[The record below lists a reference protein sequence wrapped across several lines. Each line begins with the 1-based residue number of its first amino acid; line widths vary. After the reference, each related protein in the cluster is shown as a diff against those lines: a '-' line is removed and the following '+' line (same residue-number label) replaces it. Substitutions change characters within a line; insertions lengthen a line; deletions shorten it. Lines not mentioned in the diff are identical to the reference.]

1 MKPTILVIYYSQSGQ
16 LRHILERLVVDIVTE
31 CDIEFLP
38 IQPVRDF
45 PFPWNAYD
53 FFDAMPECVQQIPE
67 EIYPLKPKRT
77 SYDCVL
83 LGWQPWFLSPSLPIT
98 SFLKSPFAD
107 ILHGQKV
114 ISVCGSR
121 NMWLNAHEKIKEGL
135 IACGAEQVG
144 NLVLFDRNPNLTSV
158 LTVIRWTFKGQ
169 KEASRWLP
177 AAGVQDE
184 DIRKVN
190 RFGPLIASAVRTGVW
205 NQFQQ
210 NFLERGAIELK
221 PGLIVLEQ
229 RAIKNFRKFS
239 LFILSKGKR
248 GENSRRPAVL
258 LFKRLLLIG
267 VFILSPISQFTAGL
281 KTLFQ
286 RRKLNEEVE
295 YFKNIEYKQNAL

>member
-1 MKPTILVIYYSQSGQ
+1 MRPNILIIYYSQSGQ
-16 LRHILERLVVDIVTE
+16 LRTILELLVKDIVSDCE
-31 CDIEFLP
+31 LEFLP

-45 PFPWNAYD
+45 PFPWNTYD
-53 FFDAMPECVQQIPE
+53 FFDAMPECVQQVPE
-67 EIYPLKPKRT
+67 EIYPVQPKRT
-77 SYDCVL
+77 TYDCVL
-83 LGWQPWFLSPSLPIT
+83 FGWQPWFLSPSLPVT
-98 SFLKSPFAD
+98 SFLKSQFAD
-107 ILHGQKV
+107 ILRGQKV

-135 IACGAEQVG
+135 LACGAEQVG

-177 AAGVQDE
+177 AAGVQEE
-184 DIRKVN
+184 DMRQVH
-190 RFGPLIASAVRTGVW
+190 RFGPLIEAAARTGAW

-210 NFLERGAIELK
+210 KFIELGAIELK
-221 PGLIVLEQ
+221 PGLIVLEK

-248 GENSRRPAVL
+248 GEIARKPAVL
-258 LFKRLLLIG
+258 LFKRLLLVG